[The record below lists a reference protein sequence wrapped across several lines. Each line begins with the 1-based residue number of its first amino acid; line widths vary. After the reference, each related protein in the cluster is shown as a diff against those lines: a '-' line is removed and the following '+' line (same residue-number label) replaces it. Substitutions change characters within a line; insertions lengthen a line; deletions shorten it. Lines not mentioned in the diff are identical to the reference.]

1 MATVVSRRL
10 VPPRH
15 ERVVRP
21 ATRAEFEGS
30 AFIGLTYAVPLGIL
44 IWLGLALAVRSVV

>member
-15 ERVVRP
+15 ERIARP

-30 AFIGLTYAVPLGIL
+30 AFIGLSYAVPLGIL
-44 IWLGLALAVRSVV
+44 IWLGLGLAVRSAL